1 MLLLGGDTKELIELC
16 TEEPPPVL
24 LMPALTHYLL
34 GQKLSMHTASIATVQ
49 FESTDKTE

>member
-1 MLLLGGDTKELIELC
+1 MLVLGGDTKELIELC

-34 GQKLSMHTASIATVQ
+34 GQKLSMHTA
-49 FESTDKTE
+49 